1 MSRYIEGLGSSVLN
15 NMASIR
21 GLHSG
26 VFEKYVELGFIGSL
40 LWHWWFLY
48 HISSTYIKNF
58 GKKMALCY
66 LMLTSYSYITY
77 LTDNTHGYRNFQIV
91 LLMIPIAYFMQI
103 NKGKNGV
110 LIDD

>member
-1 MSRYIEGLGSSVLN
+1 
-15 NMASIR
+15 
-21 GLHSG
+21 
-26 VFEKYVELGFIGSL
+26 
-40 LWHWWFLY
+40 
-48 HISSTYIKNF
+48 
-58 GKKMALCY
+58 
-66 LMLTSYSYITY
+66 MLTSYSYITY